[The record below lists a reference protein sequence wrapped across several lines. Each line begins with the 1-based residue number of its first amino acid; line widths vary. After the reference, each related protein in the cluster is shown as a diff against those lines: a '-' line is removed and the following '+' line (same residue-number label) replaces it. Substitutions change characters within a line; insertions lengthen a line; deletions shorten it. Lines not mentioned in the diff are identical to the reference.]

1 MTQLTK
7 VTKPISATEIKREW
21 HLIDVKG
28 KVIGRVLTQISTLL
42 QGKNKSN
49 YSANIDMGDYVV
61 VINAGLLRF
70 TGNKMK
76 TKVYDSFSG
85 FPGGLKKE
93 TAGELLRKN
102 PTRIVINGASGM
114 LPKNKLRD
122 KRIARLFVFAD
133 DKHTY
138 AAELGLK
145 A

>member
-49 YSANIDMGDYVV
+49 YSANIDMGDYIV

-76 TKVYDSFSG
+76 TKAYDSFSG
-85 FPGGLKKE
+85 YPGGLKKI
-93 TAGELLRKN
+93 TAAELLKKN
-102 PTRIVINGASGM
+102 PMRIVINGVSGM

-122 KRIARLFVFAD
+122 RRIARLFVFAD

-138 AAELGLK
+138 HAELGLK

>member
-85 FPGGLKKE
+85 YPGGLKKE
-93 TAGELLRKN
+93 TAAELLKKN

>member
-85 FPGGLKKE
+85 YPGGLKQE
-93 TAGELLRKN
+93 TAAELLKKN